1 MLLLKLI
8 SLLPKSVLFTK
19 LACFNLALTFS
30 AVNLLNLGVV
40 IYLSLLEILFLNSLM
55 FLFKT
60 VAVTKPLVSGI
71 FLSTCPLSGLC

>member
-19 LACFNLALTFS
+19 LPCFNLFLTFS

-40 IYLSLLEILFLNSLM
+40 IYLSLLEILFLTSLM
-55 FLFKT
+55 FVFKT
-60 VAVTKPLVSGI
+60 VAVAKLLVSGI
-71 FLSTCPLSGLC
+71 FLSTCPLSGLH